1 MQSGGN
7 ISSTAWEQS
16 QSLVKSSV
24 KDGEKNVPRVLKKA
38 RKRRSWGVMSRM
50 GLILTKKRMAM
61 KGELFS
67 EIMFLTDC
75 V

>member
-1 MQSGGN
+1 MTQINPPGDPLEWWRIKRFEYPLMARLARKYLAVQG
-7 ISSTAWEQS
+7 SSTNAE
-16 QSLVKSSV
+16 
-24 KDGEKNVPRVLKKA
+24 R
-38 RKRRSWGVMSRM
+38 VMSRM